1 MNEQKPVIEIRQ
13 PITPADIEQT
23 QIARNEAWGAGSLN
37 FSDEQTSNKDLIK
50 NGAIFLTAFAD
61 GKGAGTIICTRLDYD
76 LKNPVRTWLEVSDEG
91 RGGNHVP
98 DGKTLYVLSLGV
110 SPNYRGSGI
119 GAQLVCKAQ
128 ELAVK
133 LNCKHV
139 VLGCRIPDYHKYAE
153 IPIDQ
158 YILLKRADG
167 EFLDK
172 EMRFYSRCGMRFLKP
187 LPEYMSGSRADS
199 DSLNYGVMTVW
210 SNPFYTK

>member
-61 GKGAGTIICTRLDYD
+61 GKGAGTIICTRMDYD

-110 SPNYRGSGI
+110 SPKYRGGGI
-119 GAQLVCKAQ
+119 GAQLVYKTQ
-128 ELAVK
+128 ELCVK
-133 LNCKHV
+133 LNCKCV

-172 EMRFYSRCGMRFLKP
+172 EMRFYARCGMRFLKP
-187 LPEYMSGSRADS
+187 MPEYMSGSRADP
-199 DSLNYGVMTVW
+199 DSLNYGVMTIW